1 MAIVLALAAA
11 VLFGAATPASK
22 LLVQRLT
29 PFQLAGLLYLGAAL
43 AMVPAVSRR
52 RRMVRLD
59 PPNRARLLGM
69 VLFGGC
75 LAPVLLLA
83 ALRMTPAGSVALLLN
98 LEIAATAVLGA
109 LWFAEPLG
117 RRGWFGV
124 AGIIAAGALLSGGS
138 WPGIAAALCVVAACV
153 CWGLDNHLTALID
166 GMTPEHSTFWKGA
179 VAGSA
184 NLVIGVTLS
193 RLDARGWEIAA
204 ALLVGALSYGVS
216 IALYIRAAQQ
226 LGAVRA
232 QALFASAPFLGAV
245 LSYALLGETPTPM
258 ILAAAALL
266 LVSATMLFGDAHGH
280 RHLHAAIEHVH
291 PHRHDD
297 GHHTHAHPD
306 AAPSTYH
313 SHPHRHDEIEHAHP
327 HWPDLHHRHEH

>member
-1 MAIVLALAAA
+1 
-11 VLFGAATPASK
+11 
-22 LLVQRLT
+22 
-29 PFQLAGLLYLGAAL
+29 LAGLLYLGAAL

-166 GMTPEHSTFWKGA
+166 GMTP
-179 VAGSA
+179 
-184 NLVIGVTLS
+184 
-193 RLDARGWEIAA
+193 
-204 ALLVGALSYGVS
+204 
-216 IALYIRAAQQ
+216 
-226 LGAVRA
+226 
-232 QALFASAPFLGAV
+232 
-245 LSYALLGETPTPM
+245 
-258 ILAAAALL
+258 
-266 LVSATMLFGDAHGH
+266 
-280 RHLHAAIEHVH
+280 
-291 PHRHDD
+291 
-297 GHHTHAHPD
+297 
-306 AAPSTYH
+306 
-313 SHPHRHDEIEHAHP
+313 
-327 HWPDLHHRHEH
+327 